1 MGLELE
7 GAVGIRGTEEVC
19 PFKDFGETKLVEGDD
34 DGANGGFAADDED
47 FDGFAVGMGIGVEF
61 EGEF

>member
-1 MGLELE
+1 MGLELQGSIGVG
-7 GAVGIRGTEEVC
+7 GAEEVC

-34 DGANGGFAADDED
+34 DGADGLLAADDQD
-47 FDGFAVGMGIGVEF
+47 FDGFSVGVGVGVEF